1 MRDAISRRAFAE
13 KLALAAAAP
22 LILDDLTPW
31 PPLHVVERGNEG
43 VRTGPGSQAQ
53 DTSALAKA
61 LAEGVRLRYP
71 DRFTP
76 DDLATITRSIDSR
89 LRAVER
95 LYQTALTNADEPD
108 FVYAV
113 YRGEDA

>member
-1 MRDAISRRAFAE
+1 MTDSMSRRAFAE
-13 KLALAAAAP
+13 QLALAAAAP
-22 LILDDLTPW
+22 WLVADLKP
-31 PPLHVVERGNEG
+31 VVQSPIPQQQE
-43 VRTGPGSQAQ
+43 P
-53 DTSALAKA
+53 SALAKA

-76 DDLATITRSIDSR
+76 EELATITRSIDGR

-95 LYQTALTNADEPD
+95 LYQTTLTNADEPD

-113 YRGEDA
+113 YRGEDT